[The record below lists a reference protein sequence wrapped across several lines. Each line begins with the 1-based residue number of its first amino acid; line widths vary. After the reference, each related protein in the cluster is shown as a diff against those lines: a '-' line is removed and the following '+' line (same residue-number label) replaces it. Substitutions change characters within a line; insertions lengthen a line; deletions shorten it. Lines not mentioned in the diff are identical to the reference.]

1 MSLKT
6 WDNRSLAQAVPILQI
21 SGGLDQ
27 TVPTRGMTNLY
38 GGWGGAQGITDIT
51 IFWINLN
58 DYDIYEYLKQDRI
71 KTTKYI
77 NSETN
82 NKVWYYQIEN
92 FDHRI
97 AMGENYNLH
106 KPSLISK
113 FFSKYYFDNLE
124 QNLMLLDNPQKHV
137 LITKT

>member
-1 MSLKT
+1 MSYELIVKKSEIFKAAARIAGTMSLKT

-82 NKVWYYQIEN
+82 NKVWYY
-92 FDHRI
+92 
-97 AMGENYNLH
+97 
-106 KPSLISK
+106 
-113 FFSKYYFDNLE
+113 
-124 QNLMLLDNPQKHV
+124 
-137 LITKT
+137 